1 MMKSIKLWT
10 ALITPMKSDG
20 SIHFEDLE
28 KLVKRQEN
36 AGNGIL
42 LIGSTG
48 EGLALA
54 DDEKLAVIEF
64 VSKLNLSV
72 PIMVGVGGFNLEAQE
87 NWIESCNELNI
98 DSFLLVSPL
107 YSKPGPVGQTEWFN
121 ALMDTAQKPCM
132 IYNIPSRT
140 GVKIP
145 VKVLREIQ
153 SHKNFWSV
161 KEASGSIE
169 EYQAFKSACPDVPL
183 YSGDDGLTPFF
194 ARVGCSG
201 LVSVSSNV
209 WPEATSLYVE
219 KCLAGDTESLLTT
232 WSDAI
237 KAMFMAP
244 NPIPAKVLLKEK
256 GVIETSNL
264 RAPLTDRE
272 IRDTQSLIKADEL
285 ITKWYNLNKK

>member
-1 MMKSIKLWT
+1 MKNLKLWT

-20 SIHFEDLE
+20 SIHLKDLE
-28 KLVKRQEN
+28 NLVKRQEKV
-36 AGNGIL
+36 GNGIL

-48 EGLALA
+48 EGLALS
-54 DDEKLAVIEF
+54 DTEKLAVVEF
-64 VSKLNLSV
+64 VSKLDLKV
-72 PIMVGVGGFNLEAQE
+72 PIMVGVGGFNLEAQK

-98 DSFLLVSPL
+98 DAFLLVSPL

-121 ALMDTAQKPCM
+121 ALMDSAQKPCM

-145 VKVLREIQ
+145 VEVIENVE
-153 SHKNFWSV
+153 SHKNFWAV
-161 KEASGSIE
+161 KEASGSIDE
-169 EYQAFKSACPDVPL
+169 FQAFRAACPNVPL
-183 YSGDDGLTPFF
+183 YSGDDGLTPLFSRF
-194 ARVGCSG
+194 GRAG

-209 WPEATSLYVE
+209 WPEATNLYVE
-219 KCLAGDTESLLTT
+219 KCLSGDTESLVTT

-244 NPIPAKVLLKEK
+244 NPIPAKVLLKDK
-256 GVIETSNL
+256 GLIESSSL

-272 IRDTQSLIKADEL
+272 FMDTKKLTEADEL
-285 ITKWYNLNKK
+285 ITNWYNQNKK